1 MREAILQALFMSM
14 FVDLWWSPWII
25 FRFPASANAGAVG
38 SGVLTV
44 IVLLVLFINWSFRSS
59 FTGAARTRGAI
70 VTKEAASSRIAS
82 YGAFILTVT
91 CLVLWLATSQWPFSF
106 LPTSPVDVLKAALFL
121 FKSGEIWSDIPVSLL
136 EIVGGIILGAS
147 VGLVTFWFSSFNNIF
162 TRWILFLLPL
172 TYISPLIIWLMSALT
187 LIPNSEYFPLFF
199 FHRIVLI
206 GGLSF
211 YPFVQTFWAL
221 SDRPLH
227 HRVLLAADDALP
239 VACATMIL
247 GEAYAATVGIGFMM
261 VVAGATYQI
270 DKGLVGSLLIVGLL
284 VLLSFTLRFIA
295 KRRYLP
301 EHSVAVVPGQA
312 S

>member
-1 MREAILQALFMSM
+1 
-14 FVDLWWSPWII
+14 
-25 FRFPASANAGAVG
+25 
-38 SGVLTV
+38 
-44 IVLLVLFINWSFRSS
+44 
-59 FTGAARTRGAI
+59 
-70 VTKEAASSRIAS
+70 
-82 YGAFILTVT
+82 
-91 CLVLWLATSQWPFSF
+91 
-106 LPTSPVDVLKAALFL
+106 VDVLKAALFL